1 MADHDDASTAGAA
14 TRAGE
19 AARPGD
25 LEAYRQAVSLY
36 RFYLA
41 MVVATNIAVFAVTGA
56 ILAFV
61 TSLDLA
67 SNPTALL
74 GLVVPFLLNSG
85 TAAVYAR
92 GIPEVRAL
100 ADEIRSR
107 EDALGMT
114 FHIQGA
120 VLLRLLWVSV
130 VGLAVLTGIV
140 AVTGLGP
147 FV

>member
-1 MADHDDASTAGAA
+1 MTESANDTATPGASPAAGLDA
-14 TRAGE
+14 
-19 AARPGD
+19 
-25 LEAYRQAVSLY
+25 LEGYRQAVSLY

-61 TSLDLA
+61 TSLDLE
-67 SNPTALL
+67 SNQRALL

-100 ADEIRSR
+100 AREIRAR

-114 FHIQGA
+114 FHIQGT

-130 VGLAVLTGIV
+130 AGLGVMIVLTAG
-140 AVTGLGP
+140 AGLWSAR
-147 FV
+147 

>member
-1 MADHDDASTAGAA
+1 MSESPDDTAPRGAGPTAGLDA
-14 TRAGE
+14 
-19 AARPGD
+19 
-25 LEAYRQAVSLY
+25 LEGYRQAVSLY

-41 MVVATNIAVFAVTGA
+41 ITIATNIAVFAVTGA
-56 ILAFV
+56 ILAYV

-67 SNPTALL
+67 ANPQARL

-85 TAAVYAR
+85 TGFVYAR

-100 ADEIRSR
+100 ARDLRAR

-114 FHIQGA
+114 FHIQGE

-130 VGLAVLTGIV
+130 AGYGVVTIFIVVAGLSGAR
-140 AVTGLGP
+140 
-147 FV
+147 